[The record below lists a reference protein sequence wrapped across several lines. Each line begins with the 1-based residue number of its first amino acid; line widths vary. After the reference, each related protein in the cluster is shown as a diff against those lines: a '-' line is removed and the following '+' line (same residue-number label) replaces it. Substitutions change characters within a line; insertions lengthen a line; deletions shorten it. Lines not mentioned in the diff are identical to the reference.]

1 MPFAIITTDKPGR
14 EQVRT
19 EYQTA
24 HKKYLDDN
32 KHRLLAAGAMLRD
45 DAVTAHGGILLVD
58 TESREEAEEF
68 VRNDPFSKAGLFE
81 SVVITRW
88 RKAFF
93 DEERLV
99 DL

>member
-1 MPFAIITTDKPGR
+1 MPYAIITTDHPDR
-14 EQVRT
+14 AHVRNAH
-19 EYQTA
+19 QSA

-32 KHRLLAAGAMLRD
+32 KDRLLAAGAMLRD
-45 DAVTAHGGILLVD
+45 DGVTAHGGLLIVD
-58 TESREEAEEF
+58 TEKRKEAEEF
-68 VRNDPFSKAGLFE
+68 VRNDPFSDADLFE

-93 DEERLV
+93 NGERLV

>member
-1 MPFAIITTDKPGR
+1 MPFANITTDKPGH
-14 EQVRT
+14 EQVRA
-19 EYQTA
+19 ERQAA

-45 DAVTAHGGILLVD
+45 DAVTAHGGVLLVD

-68 VRNDPFSKAGLFE
+68 VRSDPFSKVGLFD

-93 DEERLV
+93 NGERLV